1 MINIRY
7 NSSNDKLFVKELN
20 ARVDNYFSER
30 NLNKRGNQNMF
41 VKTILVLTYFAVI
54 YFFILFGG
62 VNNLIILGILWAFLG
77 IGQALLGMTVMH
89 DKVHG
94 AYTSNKWMNL
104 LLEIPITAIGVD
116 SFIWSIEHNFIH
128 HNFTNIE
135 GVDQDIHPRYLFRFS
150 KHQPKKYFHRFQY
163 IYASFFY
170 SLLIFEWVTY
180 KDFVKIRKYYKEGIV
195 NSKKELWYRV
205 LLIFFKKLVFF
216 TLYLVIPMVMLSQ
229 SWALASIMLLIKLVV
244 AGFVMTIVFQTAHV
258 VPNCEFV
265 YPSSEEIR
273 TSWHRHQLN
282 TTANFAQKNKIVT
295 YLLGGLNF
303 QIEHHLFPSICHVYY
318 PEISKILKETAVEF
332 NLPYHENNS
341 IWSTIALHYSMLK
354 KLGRE

>member
-1 MINIRY
+1 
-7 NSSNDKLFVKELN
+7 
-20 ARVDNYFSER
+20 
-30 NLNKRGNQNMF
+30 
-41 VKTILVLTYFAVI
+41 
-54 YFFILFGG
+54 
-62 VNNLIILGILWAFLG
+62 
-77 IGQALLGMTVMH
+77 
-89 DKVHG
+89 
-94 AYTSNKWMNL
+94 
-104 LLEIPITAIGVD
+104 
-116 SFIWSIEHNFIH
+116 
-128 HNFTNIE
+128 
-135 GVDQDIHPRYLFRFS
+135 
-150 KHQPKKYFHRFQY
+150 
-163 IYASFFY
+163 
-170 SLLIFEWVTY
+170 
-180 KDFVKIRKYYKEGIV
+180 
-195 NSKKELWYRV
+195 
-205 LLIFFKKLVFF
+205 
-216 TLYLVIPMVMLSQ
+216 MLSQ